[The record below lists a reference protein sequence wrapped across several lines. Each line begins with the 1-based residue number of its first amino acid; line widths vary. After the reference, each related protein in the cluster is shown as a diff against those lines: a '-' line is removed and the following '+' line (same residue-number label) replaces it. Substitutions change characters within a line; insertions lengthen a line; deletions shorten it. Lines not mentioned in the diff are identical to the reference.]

1 MRGKRKSLPLFSW
14 TTSKCNFR
22 REAEKGQI
30 LSSREER
37 FAEVEGA
44 AVLRPCPDSNRSC
57 FRSSEFPRGHS
68 STFSFHGWTARRA
81 RFLLVHRFP
90 FFRIP
95 IVFQKNF
102 LQGSA
107 NRPNGNALELSPT
120 RSILPS
126 FFFLFFFFPFV
137 FSETWFDPKGWKR
150 GKITTISFLCNN
162 TRDLSTWYSTSP
174 LAIFYYSNLAFK
186 LWQASRF
193 PRKWNTSIALH
204 LLKHG
209 IFSKSIHSEKNYWN
223 YSGNDTIFDRSNV
236 ACFLS
241 LPFAKRDAKCLDNG
255 ERRRQEEDGVG
266 CSIDRIS
273 MKSESMS
280 AQYFTIKSDNH
291 GPSHLCNIHR
301 ARYATDCVSSLE
313 VPPQRLTSRSWKGDL
328 HRRTSMRCPA
338 MRKRIF
344 Y

>member
-1 MRGKRKSLPLFSW
+1 MQQYAW
-14 TTSKCNFR
+14 
-22 REAEKGQI
+22 
-30 LSSREER
+30 
-37 FAEVEGA
+37 
-44 AVLRPCPDSNRSC
+44 
-57 FRSSEFPRGHS
+57 
-68 STFSFHGWTARRA
+68 
-81 RFLLVHRFP
+81 LVHD
-90 FFRIP
+90 
-95 IVFQKNF
+95 
-102 LQGSA
+102 
-107 NRPNGNALELSPT
+107 
-120 RSILPS
+120 ILPRLS
-126 FFFLFFFFPFV
+126 QFSITPIWHLNCDKLRDFLEN
-137 FSETWFDPKGWKR
+137 ETPLSLY
-150 GKITTISFLCNN
+150 IS
-162 TRDLSTWYSTSP
+162 
-174 LAIFYYSNLAFK
+174 
-186 LWQASRF
+186 
-193 PRKWNTSIALH
+193 WNTAYSLNPSIR
-204 LLKHG
+204 
-209 IFSKSIHSEKNYWN
+209 EKNYWN

-266 CSIDRIS
+266 RSIDRIS